1 MGGIENPMR
10 QQRVVGIRPE
20 HGAGWLDWAGRHPGL
35 VLLGTLVVA
44 ILALSESPE
53 PEDSELDASGE
64 EVPLFI

>member
-1 MGGIENPMR
+1 
-10 QQRVVGIRPE
+10 
-20 HGAGWLDWAGRHPGL
+20 

-44 ILALSESPE
+44 ILAFSESPE